1 MQAAYWH
8 KNGIEIYRLSGN
20 EVEKTASGTVEELK
34 PVNLFGKNPLIVG
47 RDIALHARK
56 RYPSIS
62 DKDLEK
68 AIHTELDDLFPL
80 ANASFCF
87 RIFEKTEMYSLVDIW
102 AWDSSAAERIR
113 SLFNFSHI
121 IPEDLALVN
130 ENSEVLL
137 QGFEDMVYVTAYSGG
152 RFFGTSSFA
161 GSVSAGELGLFM
173 KSLGSPSPEINTLRV
188 YGQESVDIELPGL
201 ELIKDNG
208 KAWPVCLDNINRLD
222 LNAFKVRKAWQ
233 QHTIGIETA
242 LRVSAYLM
250 LGYVLILVLSVAN
263 YGRALDVLDRDI
275 KALSE
280 KTAASVKAKEGEDY
294 SEALLEMKEKTN
306 STLSP
311 LAVMNLLAANLPEK
325 SFLTRLSINERK
337 VEININ
343 SKEPLKVINNLSR
356 LKEIKSIRLRGSL
369 VKNKLTG
376 AYNLFAVAVEL

>member
-8 KNGIEIYRLSGN
+8 KNGIEIYRLSGD
-20 EVEKTASGTVEELK
+20 EVEKVASGTVEELK
-34 PVNLFGKNPLIVG
+34 PINTFGKNPLIVG

-62 DKDLEK
+62 DKDLGK

-152 RFFGTSSFA
+152 RFLGSSSYA
-161 GSVSAGELGLFM
+161 GAVNAGELGLFI
-173 KSLGSPSPEINTLRV
+173 KSLGSSSPEINTLRI
-188 YGQESVDIELPGL
+188 YGQESVAIELQGL

-222 LNAFKVRKAWQ
+222 LSVFKVRKAWQ
-233 QHTIGIETA
+233 QHTIGLETA
-242 LRVSAYLM
+242 LRVSGYLM
-250 LGYVLILVLSVAN
+250 LGYALALALSVTN
-263 YGRALDVLDRDI
+263 YGSAMKALDREI

-294 SEALLEMKEKTN
+294 SEALSEMKEKIN
-306 STLSP
+306 LTLSP
-311 LAVMNLLAANLPEK
+311 LEVMNLFAANLPEK

-337 VEININ
+337 VIINV
-343 SKEPLKVINNLSR
+343 SSQEPLNVIGALSR
-356 LKEIKSIRLRGSL
+356 LKEIRSLKLRGSL
-369 VKNKLTG
+369 AKDLRTG
-376 AYNLFAVAVEL
+376 NYNPFTVEVEL